1 MIESSF
7 VEGNS
12 LIHRLDPRFKVAT
25 AIGFS
30 VFIAVADRFLTLMI
44 CLFVS
49 LTLITLS
56 RLGGIRVLKRLVVV
70 NGMILVFWLILPLT
84 VAGKAILN
92 LGPITLTEAGVLLA
106 LRLTLKSNGIILALI
121 ALLATCPVT
130 AIGYAMKSLW
140 IPKKIVYLFLITY
153 RYLFVLEQEYQRLMT
168 AAKIRCF
175 RPGNNLH
182 TYRTFAYLIGMLFV
196 RASLRGERVYQA
208 MCCRGFN
215 GRFYI
220 LHEFSSSRMDWIFLT
235 VLSLVILLLGF
246 MEWGMVL

>member
-12 LIHRLDPRFKVAT
+12 LIHRLDPRFRVAV
-25 AIGFS
+25 AIGLS
-30 VFIAVADRFLTLMI
+30 VFIAVADRFLTLMT
-44 CLFVS
+44 CLLVS
-49 LTLITLS
+49 LTLIALS
-56 RLGGIRVLKRLVVV
+56 RLGGIRVAKRLVLV

-84 VAGKAILN
+84 VAGKVIFN
-92 LGPITLTEAGVLLA
+92 LGPITLTETGIVLA
-106 LRLTLKSNGIILALI
+106 ARLTLKSNGIVLVLI

-130 AIGYAMKSLW
+130 TIGYAMKSLW
-140 IPKKIVYLFLITY
+140 IPKKIVYLFLMTY

-208 MCCRGFN
+208 MRCRGFN
-215 GRFYI
+215 GRFHLLY
-220 LHEFSSSRMDWIFLT
+220 EFNSSRMDWIFLT
-235 VLSLVILLLGF
+235 ALSLVILLLGF
-246 MEWGMVL
+246 MEWGIVL

>member
-1 MIESSF
+1 MESSF
-7 VEGNS
+7 VVGNS
-12 LIHRLDPRFKVAT
+12 MIHRLDPRFRVAMV
-25 AIGFS
+25 IGYS
-30 VFIAVADRFLTLMI
+30 VFIAIADRLLTL
-44 CLFVS
+44 LF
-49 LTLITLS
+49 TLGLSVVLVALS
-56 RLGGIRVLKRLVVV
+56 RLGAVRVFRRLVLV

-84 VAGKAILN
+84 VIGETVLK
-92 LGPITLTEAGVLLA
+92 LGPLTFSQAGVLLA
-106 LRLTLKSNGIILALI
+106 ARLTLKSNSILLALI

-140 IPKKIVYLFLITY
+140 ISEKIVYLFLITY

-208 MCCRGFN
+208 MRCRGFN
-215 GRFYI
+215 GRFY
-220 LHEFSSSRMDWIFLT
+220 LLYEFKASRIDWIFLAA
-235 VLSLVILLLGF
+235 LSLAILLLGF
-246 MEWGMVL
+246 MEWGIIQ

>member
-7 VEGNS
+7 VDGNS
-12 LIHRLDPRFKVAT
+12 LIHCLDPRFRVAM
-25 AIGFS
+25 AIGIS
-30 VFIAVADRFLTLMI
+30 VFIALADRFPTLLI
-44 CLFVS
+44 S
-49 LTLITLS
+49 LLLS
-56 RLGGIRVLKRLVVV
+56 LVLVALARLGTMRVFRRLVVV
-70 NGMILVFWLILPLT
+70 NGMVLVFWLILPLT
-84 VAGKAILN
+84 VAGDAILN
-92 LGPITLTEAGVLLA
+92 LGPILLTKAGVLLA
-106 LRLTLKSNGIILALI
+106 ARLTLKSNGIILALI
-121 ALLATCPVT
+121 ALMATCPVT

-140 IPKKIVYLFLITY
+140 IPEKIVYLFLITY
-153 RYLFVLEQEYQRLMT
+153 RYIFVLEQEYQRLMM

-215 GRFYI
+215 GRFY
-220 LHEFSSSRMDWIFLT
+220 LLYEFRASWVDWIFLT
-235 VLSLVILLLGF
+235 ALSLVILLLGF